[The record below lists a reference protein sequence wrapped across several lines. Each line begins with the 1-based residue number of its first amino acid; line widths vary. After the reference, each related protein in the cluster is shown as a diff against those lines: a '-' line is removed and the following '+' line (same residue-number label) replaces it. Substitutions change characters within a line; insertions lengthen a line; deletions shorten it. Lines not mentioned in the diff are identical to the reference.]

1 MLIIPKLNLISL
13 KNKFDSVKEIVKGN
27 VYILLISE
35 TKINFSFPTAK
46 FYMDGFTA
54 NRYDRNLNGGGII
67 LHIRDDIP
75 STLLNTE
82 TSIEG
87 LYGEVNERKKK
98 RLI

>member
-1 MLIIPKLNLISL
+1 M
-13 KNKFDSVKEIVKGN
+13 D
-27 VYILLISE
+27 ILLLSE

-82 TSIEG
+82 TSVEG

-98 RLI
+98 WLM